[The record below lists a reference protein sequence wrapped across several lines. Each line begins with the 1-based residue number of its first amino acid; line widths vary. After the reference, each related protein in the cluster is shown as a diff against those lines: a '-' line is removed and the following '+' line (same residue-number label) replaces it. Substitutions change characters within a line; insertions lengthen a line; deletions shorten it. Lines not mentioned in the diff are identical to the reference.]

1 MLVSQVYSHKYVRY
15 FAYKNIYSLP
25 RSRNG
30 LSLLLNSAISWVWWG
45 TAPPAPNV
53 ETPLQ
58 VKKTESAGLTA
69 DLDESA
75 GLTAVHREG
84 IHVCVQSFLEWRFSG
99 SGDKHVQS

>member
-53 ETPLQ
+53 ETPLIRLPIRHLLQ
-58 VKKTESAGLTA
+58 YNQTQMLMGLR
-69 DLDESA
+69 DL
-75 GLTAVHREG
+75 VN
-84 IHVCVQSFLEWRFSG
+84 CCYFLISTLSNILSQNICIVFAL
-99 SGDKHVQS
+99 V

>member
-1 MLVSQVYSHKYVRY
+1 M
-15 FAYKNIYSLP
+15 
-25 RSRNG
+25 
-30 LSLLLNSAISWVWWG
+30 SLLLNSAISWVWWG

-75 GLTAVHREG
+75 GLTAVNLP
-84 IHVCVQSFLEWRFSG
+84 SFSKNAVKYVLLS
-99 SGDKHVQS
+99 